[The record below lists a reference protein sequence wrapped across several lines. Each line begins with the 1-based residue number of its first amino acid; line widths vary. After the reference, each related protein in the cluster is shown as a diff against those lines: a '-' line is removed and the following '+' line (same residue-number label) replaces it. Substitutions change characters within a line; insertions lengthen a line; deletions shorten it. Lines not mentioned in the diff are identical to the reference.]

1 MPKALII
8 DDNDVMR
15 NAVRLMLESI
25 DFELAEAE
33 DGFEGILLLKKN
45 KYAIVFLDLRMPKLD
60 GEQVIT
66 ILKKRNEICP
76 VIVIS
81 AYLTQAQVIKFA
93 KLGVKGFLSKPI
105 DVQKFYQ
112 EINKICPIEIPKM

>member
-15 NAVRLMLESI
+15 NAVRLMLENI
-25 DFELAEAE
+25 RFELYEAE
-33 DGFEGILLLKKN
+33 DGFEGLQLLKKN
-45 KYAIVFLDLRMPKLD
+45 KYDIVLLDIRMPKID

-66 ILKKRNEICP
+66 ILKKRHEMCP
-76 VIVIS
+76 IIVIS
-81 AYLTQAQVIKFA
+81 AYLTQDQLIKFA

-105 DVQKFYQ
+105 DIQKFYQ